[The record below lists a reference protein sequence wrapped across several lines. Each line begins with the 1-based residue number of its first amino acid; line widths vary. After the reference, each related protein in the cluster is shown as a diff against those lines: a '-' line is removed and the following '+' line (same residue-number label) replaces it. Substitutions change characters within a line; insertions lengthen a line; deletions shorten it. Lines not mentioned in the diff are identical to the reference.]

1 MKQAWILSGVLD
13 QIRNEAESKT
23 PLETGGL
30 LLGYW
35 SADNNNV
42 VITDMVGPGP
52 LAKHRKFTYKPDYSF
67 HQQEMK
73 RIFNENGGMSTY
85 LGDWHSHPESSSHLS
100 FLDKRA
106 LRNIARFPDNY
117 IDHPIMLV
125 LGGTDKD
132 DFTEWT
138 PEIWMISPQLSI
150 FPWLR
155 WDYVSLKV
163 NMFDQLCCSKKSSHF
178 V

>member
-85 LGDWHSHPESSSHLS
+85 LGDWHSHP
-100 FLDKRA
+100 
-106 LRNIARFPDNY
+106 
-117 IDHPIMLV
+117 IMLV